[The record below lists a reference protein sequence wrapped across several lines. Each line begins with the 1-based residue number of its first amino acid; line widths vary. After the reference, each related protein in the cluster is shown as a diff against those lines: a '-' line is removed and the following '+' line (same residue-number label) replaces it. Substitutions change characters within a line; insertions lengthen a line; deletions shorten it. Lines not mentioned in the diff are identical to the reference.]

1 MIIESGPDFRYSQL
15 GSLLGG
21 YSVKCKRKGRNR
33 QKLECHVMKEEEE
46 EERRG

>member
-21 YSVKCKRKGRNR
+21 YSVKGGPSHLIAMLTIPNYDF
-33 QKLECHVMKEEEE
+33 
-46 EERRG
+46 GNDYYD

>member
-21 YSVKCKRKGRNR
+21 HSV
-33 QKLECHVMKEEEE
+33 KEEEQKLGT
-46 EERRG
+46 RQARLLYVVIKS